1 MAATHTF
8 QGAGAISGIGAFEG
22 TGNSVATLLGTG
34 NGEVKMA
41 MTGGDLSALM
51 VDLSGL
57 QFGKALLSALGVPE
71 REQIECF
78 VGVLALRR
86 GLLDFQAM
94 TLQTKDSL
102 INLDGTISLVKE
114 AIDLSLKTD
123 ARHFSVGSLPTRLN
137 ISGTFRHPDITP
149 GVQGVTRGAVAG
161 LGVLFA
167 PLALLPTVQF
177 GTSAAEDARC
187 GELLRQAPA
196 SAGGAAL
203 PKR

>member
-1 MAATHTF
+1 
-8 QGAGAISGIGAFEG
+8 
-22 TGNSVATLLGTG
+22 LLGAG

-41 MTGGDLSALM
+41 MTGGDLSALL

-57 QFGKALLSALGVPE
+57 QFGNALLSALGVPE

-102 INLDGTISLVKE
+102 INVDGTISLAKE

-123 ARHFSVGSLPTRLN
+123 SRHLSVGSLPTRLN

-149 GVQGVTRGAVAG
+149 GAQAAARAGAVAG

-167 PLALLPTVQF
+167 PLALLPTVKF
-177 GTSAAEDARC
+177 GTSAEEDAHC
-187 GELLRQAPA
+187 GELLRQARA

>member
-1 MAATHTF
+1 
-8 QGAGAISGIGAFEG
+8 
-22 TGNSVATLLGTG
+22 
-34 NGEVKMA
+34 MA
-41 MTGGDLSALM
+41 MTGGHLSALL
-51 VDLSGL
+51 VALWGL
-57 QFGKALLSALGVPE
+57 QFGNALLSALGVPE

-86 GLLDFQAM
+86 GLLDFLAM

-102 INLDGTISLVKE
+102 INIDGTISLAKE

-149 GVQGVTRGAVAG
+149 GAQAAARAGAVAG
-161 LGVLFA
+161 LGALFA

-177 GTSAAEDARC
+177 GTSADCPLSGFHERRC
-187 GELLRQAPA
+187 IDQAAVSKLDLHRPGTYAGSLL
-196 SAGGAAL
+196 
-203 PKR
+203 